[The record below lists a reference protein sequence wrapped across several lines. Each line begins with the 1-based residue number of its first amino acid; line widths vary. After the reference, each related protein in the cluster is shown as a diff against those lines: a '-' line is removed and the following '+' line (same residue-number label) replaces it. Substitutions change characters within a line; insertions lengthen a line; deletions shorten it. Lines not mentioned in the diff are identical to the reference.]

1 MARTQNND
9 SRKKLLEEKVIN
21 LSRVTKV
28 TKGGRHFRFSATV
41 AVGNRKGLVGIGS
54 GKANEVPDGIKKAS
68 EKARKNQFVVPMVK
82 GGTIPHTVIGRHGAC
97 RVFLKPAPEG
107 TGVIAGGPMR
117 AVFEVLGIKDVVAKS
132 LGSVNPHN
140 MIRATFEAFRQM
152 ATPKSVAVR
161 RGKTI
166 SEVTASRNAVEITK
180 ENV

>member
-1 MARTQNND
+1 MARNVVKKEKND
-9 SRKKLLEEKVIN
+9 LVERLVFIN
-21 LSRVTKV
+21 RVTKV
-28 TKGGRHFRFSATV
+28 VKGGKNMSFAAIIV
-41 AVGNRKGLVGIGS
+41 VGDQNGHIGFGN
-54 GKANEVPDGIKKAS
+54 GKAREVPDAVRKAS
-68 EKARKNQFVVPMVK
+68 EDARKNMIKVPMK
-82 GGTIPHTVIGRHGAC
+82 EGRTLHHDITAKFGAGKVVL
-97 RVFLKPAPEG
+97 RSAKSG
-107 TGVIAGGPMR
+107 TGIIAGGPMR

-166 SEVTASRNAVEITK
+166 SEVTVSRNAVEITK

>member
-1 MARTQNND
+1 MARNVVKKEKND
-9 SRKKLLEEKVIN
+9 LVERLVFIN
-21 LSRVTKV
+21 RVTKV
-28 TKGGRHFRFSATV
+28 VKGGKNMSFAAIIV
-41 AVGNRKGLVGIGS
+41 VGDQNGHIGFGN
-54 GKANEVPDGIKKAS
+54 GKAREVPDAVRKAS
-68 EKARKNQFVVPMVK
+68 EDARKNMIKVPMK
-82 GGTIPHTVIGRHGAC
+82 EGRTLHHDITAKFGAGKVVL
-97 RVFLKPAPEG
+97 RSAKSG